1 MKTSAVVR
9 IIDCEKIRE
18 QKEQDLLDKLN
29 NHDVEDP
36 CWKWGPVYIQ
46 QHEHE
51 MLPWSVAWLNKA
63 IEKSK
68 LGGMTYEQAMQA
80 LWEDMAKCNA
90 PSKPP
95 IAPAGVQIVVRTK
108 PTGLSGGSSSTRR
121 RIGHEAHLTVP
132 FHRAPGSGSG
142 TGGSGTGGSGLG
154 SNPGGGVACQPVPEV
169 VFLRNILVSAPRDLH
184 VSTGGDLYIVPPVDG
199 SHVFIINPGFT
210 ITGNIVA
217 LPLWLEPP
225 NGVDIAHGGLR
236 LTFFDSWIKAQLIR
250 IIINDV
256 QQNLENDS
264 PDGIREDGIFE
275 LKYYEYT
282 RVPLEAGVHSVRA
295 EVLLETSGSVR
306 ASYNGETV
314 LTGSFRRVH
323 LVPSG
328 THGDVQI
335 DFGTITVFDLE
346 LVELQVVGYESG
358 NGSQQNPYRF
368 YCRVVDQCAPE
379 DITLDNFRLYNGN
392 PVEAIFRPSSY
403 DDEITMQSY
412 QAINA
417 EESFRSQ
424 EENSFAWRLH
434 HYGIKSK
441 IEGVYYVLEHEIV
454 FRPFGESN
462 YQEKIFAL
470 DAGERFI
477 YVNFYRELEDIN
489 KIVITLDPSC
499 YSGGAGTED
508 DPFVLVDYDTNPIFQ
523 VESQCIKYSANVTA
537 LNSTNY
543 RLVSGGSFDIH
554 PGERSSIFYEKNM
567 TDYNLVDNFQFYL
580 NRTGEDYDKGRTC
593 FYNMQSGQHHKV
605 CIYVYHPPKG
615 N

>member
-18 QKEQDLLDKLN
+18 QKEQELLDKLN
-29 NHDVEDP
+29 SPDVEDP
-36 CWKWGPVYIQ
+36 CWKWAPVYLQ

-80 LWEDMAKCNA
+80 LWEEMAKCNA
-90 PSKPP
+90 PTKPP

-121 RIGHEAHLTVP
+121 RIGHEARLTVP
-132 FHRAPGSGSG
+132 FHRAPGS
-142 TGGSGTGGSGLG
+142 GSGTGGSGLG

-169 VFLRNILVSAPRDLH
+169 VFLRNILVSAPHDLH
-184 VSTGGDLYIVPPVDG
+184 ASTGAGLYVLPPVVG
-199 SHVFIINPGFT
+199 SHVFTISPGFT
-210 ITGNIVA
+210 IRGKFAA
-217 LPLWLEPP
+217 LPLWLEQP
-225 NGVDIAHGGLR
+225 NGVDIAHGGLM
-236 LTFFDSWIKAQLIR
+236 LTFFGSWIKAQLIR
-250 IIINDV
+250 LIIGDE
-256 QQNLENDS
+256 QQILEDDS
-264 PDGIREDGIFE
+264 PDGIREDGSFE
-275 LKYYEYT
+275 LSHYEYI

-295 EVLLETSGSVR
+295 EVLLEASGFVR
-306 ASYNGETV
+306 ASYNKETI

-328 THGDVQI
+328 TPGDVQI
-335 DFGTITVFDLE
+335 DFGTITVVDLE
-346 LVELQVVGYESG
+346 LVKLQVVGYESG
-358 NGSQQNPYRF
+358 DGSQQNPYRF

-392 PVEAIFRPSSY
+392 PVEAVFIPGSY
-403 DDEITMQSY
+403 DDEITMKPY

-417 EESFRSQ
+417 KEAFRSQ
-424 EENSFAWRLH
+424 EEYSFAWRLN

-454 FRPFGESN
+454 FRPFGKSN

-470 DAGERFI
+470 DPGERFI

-508 DPFVLVDYDTNPIFQ
+508 NPFVLVDYDTKPIFR
-523 VESQCIKYSANVTA
+523 VESQCIKYSANVVAADNTYYY
-537 LNSTNY
+537 L
-543 RLVSGGSFDIH
+543 LVSGREFDIH
-554 PGERSSIFYEKNM
+554 PGERNAFFY
-567 TDYNLVDNFQFYL
+567 DYRAADHDFVYKFQFML
-580 NRTGEDYDKGRTC
+580 RRTQEDYDKGRTC
-593 FYNMQSGQHHKV
+593 FYNMESGDQHNV
-605 CIYVYHPPKG
+605 YIYVYCPP
-615 N
+615 NRD